1 MERHG
6 IGRITASIVYDVS
19 NINIDKPL
27 ASVIMG
33 ICTPKKRLN
42 VAAIKWGQENEP
54 VALKAYEAI
63 MKNGHEDLKII
74 KSGLKL
80 STRYHSLGASTDG
93 KLLIEIKCP
102 SKHRKKKNMQ
112 DCVTDD
118 SFYNNSEL
126 QLKSNH
132 RYIYQIQMQMFI
144 HDSKTCHFLI

>member
-63 MKNGHEDLKII
+63 MKNGHEDLQII

-80 STRYHSLGASTDG
+80 STQYHSLGASTDG

>member
-63 MKNGHEDLKII
+63 MKSGHEDLKII

-102 SKHRKKKNMQ
+102 SKHRKKKNMH
-112 DCVTDD
+112 DCVRDD

>member
-1 MERHG
+1 MERQG
-6 IGRITASIVYDVS
+6 IGRITASIVYEVS

-33 ICTPKKRLN
+33 IWTPEKRLN
-42 VAAIKWGQENEP
+42 VTAIKWGQENEP

-80 STRYHSLGASTDG
+80 STQYHSLGASTDG

>member
-63 MKNGHEDLKII
+63 MKSGHEDLKII

>member
-1 MERHG
+1 MERQG
-6 IGRITASIVYDVS
+6 IGRITASIVYEVS

-33 ICTPKKRLN
+33 IWTPEKRLN
-42 VAAIKWGQENEP
+42 VTAIKWGQENEP

-63 MKNGHEDLKII
+63 MKSGHEDLKII

-80 STRYHSLGASTDG
+80 STQYHSLGASTDG

>member
-19 NINIDKPL
+19 NTNIDKPL
-27 ASVIMG
+27 ASVIKG
-33 ICTPKKRLN
+33 ICTPGKRLN

-63 MKNGHEDLKII
+63 MKNGHGDLKII

-80 STRYHSLGASTDG
+80 STQYHSLGASTDG
-93 KLLIEIKCP
+93 KLLIEIRCP
-102 SKHRKKKNMQ
+102 SKHRKKKNIQ

-118 SFYNNSEL
+118 CFYNNSEL

-132 RYIYQIQMQMFI
+132 WYIYQIQMEMFI

>member
-63 MKNGHEDLKII
+63 MKSGHEDLKII

-80 STRYHSLGASTDG
+80 STQYHSLGASTDG

>member
-1 MERHG
+1 MERQG
-6 IGRITASIVYDVS
+6 IGRITASIVYEVS

-33 ICTPKKRLN
+33 IWTPEKRLN
-42 VAAIKWGQENEP
+42 VTAIKWGQENEP

-80 STRYHSLGASTDG
+80 STQYHSLGASTDG

-102 SKHRKKKNMQ
+102 SKHRKKKNIQ